1 MHLRTTRERLAATAR
16 VFALA
21 GGVLLSLMAGLVVIS
36 IVGRVVFGQPVA
48 GGFEI
53 VAMGTAISVFLCLPY
68 CHWQRGNVVVNLFF
82 SDEEKR
88 LTHRLDAL
96 AAAFY
101 GAIAMAFAW
110 RMSAGLVDAIR
121 YQDISVIIGLP
132 LWWAYPVAVASFL
145 LLAASCAV
153 TAISDFKVDSK

>member
-1 MHLRTTRERLAATAR
+1 MYLRAIPERLKATAR

-21 GGVLLSLMAGLVVIS
+21 GGVLLSLMAGLVVAS
-36 IVGRVVFGQPVA
+36 IVGRAVFGRPVVGA
-48 GGFEI
+48 FEI

-82 SDEEKR
+82 SDAENR
-88 LTHRLDAL
+88 STRWLDAL
-96 AAAFY
+96 AAVCY
-101 GAIAMAFAW
+101 GAIALAFAW
-110 RMSAGLVDAIR
+110 RMLAGLVDSIR

-132 LWWAYPVAVASFL
+132 LWPAYPVAVASFL

-153 TAISDFKVDSK
+153 TAWADIKGDEG